1 LAAAEDISV
10 SGNQIRFSGWAFDSD
25 RTKPVILI
33 TVDGQWVWM
42 PPVNVWRPD
51 LWNFFRRSIDDHS
64 GWSGAVEAAPG
75 THSVCAHVADAV
87 TPNEFRAINCK
98 NLVVK

>member
-1 LAAAEDISV
+1 VENISV
-10 SGNQIRFSGWAFDSD
+10 SGKQIRFSGWAFDSE

-51 LWNFFRRSIDDHS
+51 LWNFFRRSIDEHS
-64 GWSGAVEAAPG
+64 GWSGAIEATPG

-87 TPNEFRAINCK
+87 TPNEFRVINCK
-98 NLVVK
+98 NAIVK